1 MQIPENLWICLL
13 CAHVGCGRY
22 TKEHAKQHFHQ
33 TGHILSLE
41 LATGEPQKWGRGLHP
56 W

>member
-41 LATGEPQKWGRGLHP
+41 LATGEAQKWHP